1 MAVKKIPTSHT
12 PVPKRN
18 SIKAIVPAI
27 PALRATDSAIA
38 NIVKIKIAIAL

>member
-12 PVPKRN
+12 PGPNRN
-18 SIKAIVPAI
+18 NIKAIVPTI
-27 PALRATDSAIA
+27 PALRATESAIA